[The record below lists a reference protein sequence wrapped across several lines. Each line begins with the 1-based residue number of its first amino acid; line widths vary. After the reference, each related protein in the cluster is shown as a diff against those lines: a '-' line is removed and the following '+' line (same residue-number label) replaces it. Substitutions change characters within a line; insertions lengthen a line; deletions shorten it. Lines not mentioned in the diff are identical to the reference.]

1 MPTYPTA
8 FGAFCEPCEW
18 VGPGRSDNLRALR
31 DYDAHLLTKGHAEA
45 RKPGIPEPGDLI
57 VGTFDVIHIPQLV
70 IVELFDGDGGFGNF
84 EVVDQ
89 NGDHWGV
96 EAASEPHEWIAV

>member
-8 FGAFCEPCEW
+8 YGAFCEPCEW

-45 RKPGIPEPGDLI
+45 HKPGTPEPGDVILATDIEVEDIII
-57 VGTFDVIHIPQLV
+57 VAL
-70 IVELFDGDGGFGNF
+70 DGDGYAPGTYAVLDRND
-84 EVVDQ
+84 ERWDVKP
-89 NGDHWGV
+89 
-96 EAASEPHEWIAV
+96 AREPHRWIAV